1 MTKLSMDNIVEK
13 VDELPSLPQ
22 VVVRV
27 MELTEDPDSSAF
39 DINEALSQDQNMTAQ
54 VLRMANSLYY
64 GYSRR
69 ISTVTD
75 AIVLIGF
82 NAVRSIV
89 LAASVSKI
97 LKKELN
103 GYVMGEGQLWVHSQ
117 CAAVF
122 ARLLA
127 KKTQF
132 RSVELAYTAT
142 LLHDIG
148 KLVMNSYV
156 RDAYQDVI
164 DVVNMEKLTF
174 DEAEK
179 RIFGFSHPV
188 VGGKVAEKWNL
199 PGDLVEAISCHHDP
213 SAAESN
219 PKLTA
224 IVHVADAVTLQM
236 GMGLGVDGLLYPLSK
251 EAVDL
256 LEISEGDLEGLMAE
270 IVDLFIDKDVFN

>member
-1 MTKLSMDNIVEK
+1 MTRLTVDEIVAK
-13 VDELPSLPQ
+13 VDELPSLPHI
-22 VVVRV
+22 VIRV
-27 MELTEDPDSSAF
+27 MELTEDPDSTAF
-39 DINEALSQDQNMTAQ
+39 DITEVINQDQNMTAQ
-54 VLRMANSLYY
+54 VLRLANSVYY

-69 ISTVTD
+69 IATVTD

-103 GYVMGEGQLWVHSQ
+103 GYFMAEGELWIHSQ

-127 KKTQF
+127 KKTKF

-148 KLVMNSYV
+148 KLVLNSHLK
-156 RDAYQDVI
+156 DAYREVLAI
-164 DVVNMEKLTF
+164 VNEEKVPF
-174 DEAEK
+174 DQVEDSL
-179 RIFGFSHPV
+179 FGFNHAQ

-199 PGDLVEAISCHHDP
+199 PADLVEAITCHHHPDT
-213 SAAESN
+213 ARIN
-219 PKLTA
+219 PTLTA
-224 IVHVADAVTLQM
+224 ITHVADAATLQM
-236 GMGLGVDGLLYPLSK
+236 GMGLGLDGLLYSFSE
-251 EAVDL
+251 EALELLDL
-256 LEISEGDLEGLMAE
+256 GKGDFEGLMAE
-270 IVDLFIDKDVFN
+270 IVDLFIDKDIF

>member
-1 MTKLSMDNIVEK
+1 MSKLSLDNVVGK

-22 VVVRV
+22 VVIRV
-27 MELTEDPDSSAF
+27 MELTEDPDSTAF
-39 DINEALSQDQNMTAQ
+39 DINEVLSQDQNMTAQ
-54 VLRMANSLYY
+54 VLRMANSIYY

-69 ISTVTD
+69 IATVTD
-75 AIVLIGF
+75 AIIHIGF

-97 LKKELN
+97 LKRELE
-103 GYVMGEGQLWVHSQ
+103 GYSMGQGELWVHSQ

-127 KKTQF
+127 KKVKF

-148 KLVMNSYV
+148 KLILNSYMNE
-156 RDAYQDVI
+156 AYQEVI
-164 DVVNMEKLTF
+164 DTVNRDRISF
-174 DEAEK
+174 DQAEAA
-179 RIFGFSHPV
+179 ILGFNHAE

-199 PGDLVEAISCHHDP
+199 PGDLVEAIALHHNTTM
-213 SAAESN
+213 AKNN
-219 PKLTA
+219 PTLTSL
-224 IVHVADAVTLQM
+224 VHVSDAVILQM
-236 GMGLGVDGLLYPLSK
+236 GMGLGLDGLQYPLSDDALQLIGV
-251 EAVDL
+251 EN
-256 LEISEGDLEGLMAE
+256 SDLESLMAE